1 MLVETRRNRTNSMSS
16 GRLADGAAAATPGK
30 SNAEQLEILGKL
42 FDEGKL
48 TQDEYDNE
56 KRKLLG

>member
-1 MLVETRRNRTNSMSS
+1 L
-16 GRLADGAAAATPGK
+16 GK
-30 SNAEQLEILGKL
+30 SSAEQLEILGRL

-48 TQDEYDNE
+48 TQDEYDSE